1 MMKEQTKVAKKPK
14 GVMVEF
20 GNKALAA
27 VAGSLRILVHRN
39 C

>member
-1 MMKEQTKVAKKPK
+1 
-14 GVMVEF
+14 MVEF